1 MKVHAK
7 APLRLGLAGGGTD
20 VAPYSDIY
28 GGQVLNVTISLYTHC
43 EIERLDGHEVRFTAS
58 DFDEEVVLPLASQLD
73 TQGPLTL
80 HRAVYNRIVRDFR
93 RGEWL
98 PVRVTT
104 YSDAPPG
111 SGVGSS
117 SALVVCMVAAYCE
130 LLKLPLG
137 EYDIARLAYSIERI
151 DCGMS
156 GGKQDQYAAAFG
168 GLNFLEFGANERVV
182 VNPLRLKREISN
194 ELESR
199 LLLFFTGRSRE
210 SAKIIEAQIASTNST
225 DPDNDAVNA
234 MHEIRRAAIDM
245 KESLLRGHIDEVLDI
260 LGRSWLAKKRAAT
273 GISNTAIDRVADI
286 ALAAGARGLK
296 ISGAGGGGF
305 MMIAVDPPKRHAVIR
320 ALQNEGGQFFTFG
333 FVSEGVE
340 AWTCR

>member
-7 APLRLGLAGGGTD
+7 SPLRLGLAGGGTD

-28 GGQVLNVTISLYTHC
+28 GGQVLNATISLYTHC
-43 EIERLDGHEVRFTAS
+43 ELVRINTDEVVFVAS
-58 DFDEEVVLPLASQLD
+58 DFDQSVSLPLASQLSLE
-73 TQGPLTL
+73 GALLL
-80 HRAVYNRIVRDFR
+80 HRGVYNRIVRDFN
-93 RGEWL
+93 GGVPL
-98 PVRVTT
+98 SLRVTT

-130 LLKLPLG
+130 LLKIPLG
-137 EYDIARLAYSIERI
+137 EYDIAHLAYEIERV

-168 GLNFLEFGANERVV
+168 GLNFMEFGANDRVV
-182 VNPLRLKREISN
+182 VNPLRLKRELAN

-210 SAKIIEAQIASTNST
+210 SAKIIEAQIASTRS
-225 DPDNDAVNA
+225 DAPDNEAINA
-234 MHEIRRAAIDM
+234 MHEIRRAAIEM
-245 KESLLRGHIDEVLDI
+245 KESLLRGQIDQVLDI
-260 LGRSWLAKKRAAT
+260 LGRSWQAKKKAAE
-273 GISNTAIDRVADI
+273 GISNSNIDRITDI

-305 MMIAVDPPKRHAVIR
+305 MMIAVDPPQRYSVMR
-320 ALQNEGGQFFTFG
+320 ALSQEGGQFFTFG

-340 AWTCR
+340 AWTCK